1 MTRFFCIIG
10 QWINTANIDA
20 DVDINSTHIVETWH
34 PDVSRW
40 RKAVYV
46 CQEKRDNRYLMAR
59 FVNYIFPYKTFIG
72 EIPNLSA
79 AHHMYSRK
87 TNSEFL
93 RFFDKLEQVF
103 NEFIRWFH
111 QFRIPNL

>member
-1 MTRFFCIIG
+1 LYNTG

-46 CQEKRDNRYLMAR
+46 CQEKRDTRYMMAR
-59 FVNYIFPYKTFIG
+59 FGNNYIFI
-72 EIPNLSA
+72 
-79 AHHMYSRK
+79 
-87 TNSEFL
+87 
-93 RFFDKLEQVF
+93 
-103 NEFIRWFH
+103 
-111 QFRIPNL
+111 